1 MTLRRAGVIAAA
13 LTMATSFGLAGAGT
27 TSAATPAH
35 KIKPNATWTVEAGGA
50 GCEQAVFN
58 TTTHHFTSDR
68 FDDKGTW
75 SGGRST
81 LGMTWKAGTH
91 SGVTYRGDFVST
103 TTPVEYKGLANDG
116 NGITI
121 RTKVVKGAVT
131 SYRGLAC

>member
-1 MTLRRAGVIAAA
+1 MTWRRAGVIAAG
-13 LTMATSFGLAGAGT
+13 LSMATSFGLAGAGT

-35 KIKPNATWTVEAGGA
+35 KIKPNATWTVEAGNA
-50 GCEQAVFN
+50 ACEQAVFN

-68 FDDKGTW
+68 FGDKGTW
-75 SGGRST
+75 SGGGSK
-81 LGMTWKAGTH
+81 LSMTWKAGTH
-91 SGVTYRGDFVST
+91 SGVTYSGDFVST

-131 SYRGLAC
+131 SYRGLPC